1 MKEFLDWMDN
11 RTWVQKILLCLP
23 IVDVVWGLYRLFDAI
38 TRKDT
43 VRIILAAAWILWAG
57 YIGWLLDLISIILTN
72 HIFWFQN

>member
-23 IVDVVWGLYRLFDAI
+23 IVDILWGLYRLFDAI
-38 TRKDT
+38 TRRDT

-57 YIGWLLDLISIILTN
+57 YIGWILDLITIILTN

>member
-23 IVDVVWGLYRLFDAI
+23 IVDILWGLYRLFDAI

-57 YIGWLLDLISIILTN
+57 YIGWILDLITIILTN

>member
-23 IVDVVWGLYRLFDAI
+23 IIDILWGLYRLFDAI
-38 TRKDT
+38 TRRDT

-57 YIGWLLDLISIILTN
+57 YIGWILDLITIILTN